1 MLLVEHY
8 KHIKAAW
15 SLVEVGDHRIQIL
28 SDDEIGKEN
37 FKLDEIGILNLENA
51 TEG

>member
-15 SLVEVGDHRIQIL
+15 SLVEVGDHRIHIQ
-28 SDDEIGKEN
+28 SDDEIVEEN
-37 FKLDEIGILNLENA
+37 FELDEIGILNLGNA
-51 TEG
+51 MEG